1 MQITSLKFPE
11 MLKSSRTEVVED
23 SSATVQNLRL
33 LIGSIRGSLF
43 GDPYFGT
50 TVSRFIH
57 EPNSVLLKDLIID
70 DIYSAILTFI
80 PQVKI
85 DRKDIRIKCEK
96 DIICAD
102 INCIN
107 KLDGEVNLLNIKLTE
122 D

>member
-1 MQITSLKFPE
+1 MQITSLKFPN
-11 MLKSSRTEVVED
+11 MLSSARTETVDD

-33 LIGSIRGSLF
+33 LIGSVRGSLF

-50 TVSRFIH
+50 LVSRFIH
-57 EPNSVLLKDLIID
+57 EPNSILLKDLIID
-70 DIYSAILTFI
+70 DLYTAVLTFI

-85 DRKDIRIKCEK
+85 DRKDIKINCER
-96 DIICAD
+96 DTIYAL

-107 KLDGEVNLLNIKLTE
+107 KLDGELNTLNIKLTE